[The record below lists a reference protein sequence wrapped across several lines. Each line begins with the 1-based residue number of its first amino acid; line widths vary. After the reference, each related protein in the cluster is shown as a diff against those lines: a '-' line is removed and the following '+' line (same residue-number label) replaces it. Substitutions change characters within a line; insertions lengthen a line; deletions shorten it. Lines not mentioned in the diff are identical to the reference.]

1 MGKIAAQR
9 RRPIGPPAR
18 PAIPRASS
26 GRPPASASL
35 GQSADVFWQ
44 AGHTNLVS
52 YIGVSLR
59 GRTTGQY
66 ARARGDA
73 AEAAAAARRLLP
85 LKLGGAAAERQAGST
100 AATRCMATAT
110 RTSRLSVCYSP
121 LRWHRHGHGRLLE
134 IIQSGYFTVLH
145 HHEDAALEPVL
156 YRIPLCRCRARRLFT
171 RNLSIYLKYL
181 SIPPGTRSQD

>member
-1 MGKIAAQR
+1 MGASATCIPTSTQATRRRSGSPTCLLRRGGACVCSRYRRSLAMWKIAAQR

-134 IIQSGYFTVLH
+134 II
-145 HHEDAALEPVL
+145 
-156 YRIPLCRCRARRLFT
+156 
-171 RNLSIYLKYL
+171 
-181 SIPPGTRSQD
+181 